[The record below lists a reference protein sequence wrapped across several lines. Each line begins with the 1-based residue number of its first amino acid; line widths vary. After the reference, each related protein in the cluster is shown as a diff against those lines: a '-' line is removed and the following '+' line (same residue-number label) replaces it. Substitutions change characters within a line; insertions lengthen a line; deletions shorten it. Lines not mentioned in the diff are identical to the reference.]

1 MSSLAYWRLYSLEDV
16 NTKARNSLPSSL
28 QPDDQQISCWQAR
41 WGLVRFSDS
50 LALPRAS
57 GLGNLTSWGQAEIRI
72 SYDLL
77 AKSCQFEMCGYESL
91 SGGFS
96 LAEKVARVAKDELE
110 SGRECEDQKLKS
122 STICLPPPPA
132 HFQCLHLFN
141 SRNLCDYYH
150 SRFLSIEKSFKN
162 GRPTPTHSIQD
173 LSIYYWRRSSTTKVE
188 MCTMA
193 NCRAGMDC
201 VDPRF
206 QVISSPVM
214 WTFKLIDPEC
224 VHI

>member
-16 NTKARNSLPSSL
+16 NKKAWNSLPSSL
-28 QPDDQQISCWQAR
+28 LPADQQIACWQAR
-41 WGLVRFSDS
+41 
-50 LALPRAS
+50 
-57 GLGNLTSWGQAEIRI
+57 WGQAEIRI
-72 SYDLL
+72 SYGLL
-77 AKSCQFEMCGYESL
+77 AKSCQFEMCDCESL

-110 SGRECEDQKLKS
+110 SGREREDQKLKS
-122 STICLPPPPA
+122 STICLPPPPPA

-141 SRNLCDYYH
+141 SRKLRDYYH
-150 SRFLSIEKSFKN
+150 FRFLSIEKSFKN

-206 QVISSPVM
+206 QVFSSQRCG
-214 WTFKLIDPEC
+214 LSN
-224 VHI
+224 

>member
-1 MSSLAYWRLYSLEDV
+1 MSSLAFWRLYSLEDV
-16 NTKARNSLPSSL
+16 NTKAWNSLPSSL
-28 QPDDQQISCWQAR
+28 LPADQQIACWQAR
-41 WGLVRFSDS
+41 
-50 LALPRAS
+50 
-57 GLGNLTSWGQAEIRI
+57 WGQAEIRI
-72 SYDLL
+72 SYGLL
-77 AKSCQFEMCGYESL
+77 AKSCQFEMCDCESL

-110 SGRECEDQKLKS
+110 SGREREDQKLKS

-162 GRPTPTHSIQD
+162 GRPTHTHSIQD
-173 LSIYYWRRSSTTKVE
+173 LSRSTHYWRRSSTTKVE

-206 QVISSPVM
+206 QVFSSQRCG
-214 WTFKLIDPEC
+214 LSN
-224 VHI
+224 

>member
-1 MSSLAYWRLYSLEDV
+1 MSSFAYWRLYSLEDV
-16 NTKARNSLPSSL
+16 NTKARNSLPPSL
-28 QPDDQQISCWQAR
+28 LPADQQIACWQAR

-57 GLGNLTSWGQAEIRI
+57 GLGNLTSWCQAEIRI

-110 SGRECEDQKLKS
+110 SGREREDQKLKS
-122 STICLPPPPA
+122 STICLPPPA

-188 MCTMA
+188 MCTIV

-201 VDPRF
+201 VDPGFKYFLHSDVDF
-206 QVISSPVM
+206 Q
-214 WTFKLIDPEC
+214 ID
-224 VHI
+224 

>member
-1 MSSLAYWRLYSLEDV
+1 MSSFAYWRLYLLEDV
-16 NTKARNSLPSSL
+16 NTKAWNSLPSSL
-28 QPDDQQISCWQAR
+28 LPADQQISCWQAR

-77 AKSCQFEMCGYESL
+77 AKSCQFEKCDYESL

-141 SRNLCDYYH
+141 SRKLRDYYNF
-150 SRFLSIEKSFKN
+150 RFLPIEKSFKN
-162 GRPTPTHSIQD
+162 WQTHP
-173 LSIYYWRRSSTTKVE
+173 LHTRSIYLLFAAQFYHKGGNE
-188 MCTMA
+188 YHGKL
-193 NCRAGMDC
+193 GMDY

-206 QVISSPVM
+206 QVFSSQRCG
-214 WTFKLIDPEC
+214 LSN
-224 VHI
+224 

>member
-1 MSSLAYWRLYSLEDV
+1 MSSLAFWRLYSLEDV

-41 WGLVRFSDS
+41 
-50 LALPRAS
+50 
-57 GLGNLTSWGQAEIRI
+57 WGQAEIRI

-110 SGRECEDQKLKS
+110 SGREREDQKLKS

-141 SRNLCDYYH
+141 SRKLCDYYLF
-150 SRFLSIEKSFKN
+150 RFLSIEKSFKN
-162 GRPTPTHSIQD
+162 GRPTLTHSIIC
-173 LSIYYWRRSSTTKVE
+173 LEVL
-188 MCTMA
+188 
-193 NCRAGMDC
+193 
-201 VDPRF
+201 
-206 QVISSPVM
+206 VIKGGNV
-214 WTFKLIDPEC
+214 
-224 VHI
+224 